1 MMSLQIITRWWNVVN
16 KLEGLANITKYG
28 PKKYMQYVNVCE
40 TIMIEY
46 HHLAKINAHA

>member
-1 MMSLQIITRWWNVVN
+1 MN

-46 HHLAKINAHA
+46 HHLAKINAHS